1 MYKKR
6 PHSLRCATSV
16 FYTIKKKKKVKGS
29 PRVEGGRAGST
40 FINNIFSGQRKLSPF
55 MKCLGFIMH
64 RKCSTAPRVQDIRM

>member
-6 PHSLRCATSV
+6 PHSPRCATSV
-16 FYTIKKKKKVKGS
+16 FYMIKKKLKGS
-29 PRVEGGRAGST
+29 PWVGGGREWST

-64 RKCSTAPRVQDIRM
+64 KKYSPASSMHDIRM

>member
-6 PHSLRCATSV
+6 PHSLRRATSV
-16 FYTIKKKKKVKGS
+16 VYMIKKNLKGS
-29 PRVEGGRAGST
+29 PRVGGGREWST

-64 RKCSTAPRVQDIRM
+64 KMCSTASRACDSRM

>member
-16 FYTIKKKKKVKGS
+16 FYMRKKKNVKGS
-29 PRVEGGRAGST
+29 PRVGGGREGST

-64 RKCSTAPRVQDIRM
+64 KKYSTASSVHDIRM